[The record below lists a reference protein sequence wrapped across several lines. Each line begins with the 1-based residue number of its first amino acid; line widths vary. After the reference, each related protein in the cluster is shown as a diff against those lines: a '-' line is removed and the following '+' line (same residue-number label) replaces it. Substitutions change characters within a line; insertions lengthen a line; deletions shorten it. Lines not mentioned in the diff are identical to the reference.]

1 MRCSRL
7 SEDIFEVTHGLFLVG
22 LNSKR
27 RLERTKRFPERNVEL
42 SNYFT
47 VAVKNFV
54 LDFVTTS
61 QQNIRYM

>member
-27 RLERTKRFPERNVEL
+27 RFERTNRFPERNSEP
-42 SNYFT
+42 SKYFT
-47 VAVKNFV
+47 VVVQNFV
-54 LDFVTTS
+54 FDFG
-61 QQNIRYM
+61 NNEAAKH